1 MGILDETAFIERIQF
16 FNGERLVADDLQGL
30 EAFNR
35 EMRWLHNQSLHQAGI
50 GKGFAVTGKKG
61 DKEVQI
67 GAGYAIDSSGREI
80 VLTHDMTL
88 PVPPVASQP
97 DGSPI
102 VYDLTVS
109 YPDDASLVE
118 AETRNGI
125 CAPPGVIRLREEPI
139 FCWARLGAATGQ
151 PVDAGLK
158 NDILSAIRI
167 IIAQAE
173 VLNCQLN
180 KDISVAQ
187 RLNAKPPAQPYIR
200 CGSDDTEWQTW
211 TISDVF
217 LPNQGQAPAAIADA
231 SGSTP
236 AAASTAL
243 SVELLPAFV
252 SPIGLTAKID
262 TSDAGFLT
270 TPSYTARIAGP
281 RIKQVNVAMA
291 TGQTINVA
299 VDGLIQITDPR
310 PESFTVFVLLLVSL
324 LLPAR
329 SLARTGSLLDL
340 GIPLNLTADQLQSAQ
355 DEILA
360 LFTDWK
366 VEWMGVEG

>member
-118 AETRNGI
+118 A
-125 CAPPGVIRLREEPI
+125 
-139 FCWARLGAATGQ
+139 
-151 PVDAGLK
+151 
-158 NDILSAIRI
+158 
-167 IIAQAE
+167 
-173 VLNCQLN
+173 
-180 KDISVAQ
+180 
-187 RLNAKPPAQPYIR
+187 
-200 CGSDDTEWQTW
+200 
-211 TISDVF
+211 
-217 LPNQGQAPAAIADA
+217 
-231 SGSTP
+231 
-236 AAASTAL
+236 
-243 SVELLPAFV
+243 
-252 SPIGLTAKID
+252 
-262 TSDAGFLT
+262 
-270 TPSYTARIAGP
+270 
-281 RIKQVNVAMA
+281 
-291 TGQTINVA
+291 
-299 VDGLIQITDPR
+299 
-310 PESFTVFVLLLVSL
+310 
-324 LLPAR
+324 
-329 SLARTGSLLDL
+329 
-340 GIPLNLTADQLQSAQ
+340 
-355 DEILA
+355 
-360 LFTDWK
+360 
-366 VEWMGVEG
+366 